1 MTTNMYVLDIETDGL
16 LDQMT
21 TIHCAVVKNYLTGE
35 VTEFRP
41 GEIIDFADMAG
52 MIDGNVV
59 IGHNIISFDLPAIDK
74 WCKKVLPIYDH
85 DPFPKPKMVID
96 TLVMSRLL
104 NPDRE
109 RPEGLPQKV
118 GPHSL
123 KAWGYRLG
131 MLKGEYGEQDN
142 AWVDFNEDMLAYC
155 QTDVHVT
162 AEVYKAL
169 LKEMQDD

>member
-1 MTTNMYVLDIETDGL
+1 MYVLDIETDGL
-16 LDQMT
+16 LDEMT
-21 TIHCAVVKNYLTGE
+21 TIHCAVAKDYKTGE
-35 VTEFRP
+35 VIQFRHN
-41 GEIIDFADMAG
+41 DLDTFAG
-52 MIDGNVV
+52 LIDGNVV
-59 IGHNIISFDLPAIDK
+59 IGHNLISFDMPAIQRF
-74 WCKKVLPIYDH
+74 YDVS
-85 DPFPKPKMVID
+85 PKMEID

-131 MLKGEYGEQDN
+131 FYKGEYGEQED

-155 QTDVHVT
+155 VQDVELT
-162 AEVYKAL
+162 EQVYKAL
-169 LKEMQDD
+169 MKEMQE

>member
-85 DPFPKPKMVID
+85 DPFPKPKMVVD

-109 RPEGLPQKV
+109 RPEGLPQRV

-131 MLKGEYGEQDN
+131 MLKGDYG
-142 AWVDFNEDMLAYC
+142 
-155 QTDVHVT
+155 
-162 AEVYKAL
+162 
-169 LKEMQDD
+169 

>member
-1 MTTNMYVLDIETDGL
+1 MTTKLYTLDIETDGL

-21 TIHCAVVKNYLTGE
+21 TIHCAVAKDYKTGE
-35 VTEFRP
+35 VLQFRP
-41 GEIIDFADMAG
+41 GEIMDFADL
-52 MIDGNVV
+52 IQGNVV
-59 IGHNIISFDLPAIDK
+59 IGHNLISFDLPAIDK
-74 WCKKVLPIYDH
+74 WCKDNSQLYGYEE
-85 DPFPKPKMVID
+85 FPKPKMEID

-109 RPEGLPQKV
+109 RPEALPQKV

-131 MLKGEYGEQDN
+131 FYKGEYGEQED

-155 QTDVHVT
+155 VQDVELT
-162 AEVYKAL
+162 EQVYKAL
-169 LKEMQDD
+169 MKEMQE

>member
-1 MTTNMYVLDIETDGL
+1 MTTKMYVLDIETDGL

-21 TIHCAVVKNYLTGE
+21 TIHCAVVKDYLTGG

-41 GEIIDFADMAG
+41 GEISDFAD

-74 WCKKVLPIYDH
+74 WCKDNSPLYGYE
-85 DPFPKPKMVID
+85 PFPEPKMVID

-155 QTDVHVT
+155 AQDVHVT

-169 LKEMQDD
+169 LKEMQDDV

>member
-1 MTTNMYVLDIETDGL
+1 MLVFDIETDGL

-41 GEIIDFADMAG
+41 GEISDFAD

-59 IGHNIISFDLPAIDK
+59 IGHNIISFDLPAIQRF
-74 WCKKVLPIYDH
+74 H
-85 DPFPKPKMVID
+85 DVSPKMEID

-123 KAWGYRLG
+123 KAWGYRLWFH
-131 MLKGEYGEQDN
+131 KGDYGEQEG
-142 AWVDFNEDMLAYC
+142 AWDCFSEEMMSYC
-155 QTDVHVT
+155 KQDVELT
-162 AEVYKAL
+162 GLVYKAL
-169 LKEMQDD
+169 LKEMR

>member
-16 LDQMT
+16 LDEMT
-21 TIHCAVVKNYLTGE
+21 TIHCAVAKDYKTGE
-35 VTEFRP
+35 VIQFRHN
-41 GEIIDFADMAG
+41 DLDTFAG
-52 MIDGNVV
+52 LIDGNVV
-59 IGHNIISFDLPAIDK
+59 IGHNLISFDMPAIQRF
-74 WCKKVLPIYDH
+74 YDVS
-85 DPFPKPKMVID
+85 PKMEID

-131 MLKGEYGEQDN
+131 FHKGEYGEQEG
-142 AWVDFNEDMLAYC
+142 AWDCFSEEMMSYC
-155 QTDVHVT
+155 KQDVELT
-162 AEVYKAL
+162 ELVYKAL
-169 LKEMQDD
+169 CKEMQA